1 MYLYETH
8 CHTAPVS
15 KCGKASAEETVRFY
29 KKMGYDGLFITNHFL
44 DGNIN
49 LEVWNWPY
57 AEQIDYYFSD
67 YEKAAEIGKE
77 VGIKVFPGVELS
89 YPENCQSCG
98 QCYLACMG
106 DSLMMVDTMFE
117 YSPVP
122 ARGLRTFSSVMPEKK
137 EEEGKGY
144 GK

>member
-1 MYLYETH
+1 MSVIRLDLN
-8 CHTAPVS
+8 
-15 KCGKASAEETVRFY
+15 KCIGCRNCVDICPCDVFY
-29 KKMGYDGLFITNHFL
+29 FNEGAHKSVL
-44 DGNIN
+44 
-49 LEVWNWPY
+49 
-57 AEQIDYYFSD
+57 A
-67 YEKAAEIGKE
+67 
-77 VGIKVFPGVELS
+77 

>member
-1 MYLYETH
+1 MSVARRDLNA
-8 CHTAPVS
+8 CIGCMNCVNRCPMDV
-15 KCGKASAEETVRFY
+15 FY
-29 KKMGYDGLFITNHFL
+29 F
-44 DGNIN
+44 
-49 LEVWNWPY
+49 
-57 AEQIDYYFSD
+57 DYNTRKSVI
-67 YEKAAEIGKE
+67 A
-77 VGIKVFPGVELS
+77 

-122 ARGLRTFSSVMPEKK
+122 ARGLRTFSSVMPEKE

>member
-15 KCGKASAEETVRFY
+15 KCSKASAEDTVRFY

>member
-15 KCGKASAEETVRFY
+15 KCGKASAEDTVRFY

-57 AEQIDYYFSD
+57 AEQIDYYSD

-89 YPENCQSCG
+89 YKGTDFLIYGLGKDWYNEIVMVEDYIEQVRAG
-98 QCYLACMG
+98 TMEMF
-106 DSLMMVDTMFE
+106 LMN
-117 YSPVP
+117 
-122 ARGLRTFSSVMPEKK
+122 EKGNVQIIRPG
-137 EEEGKGY
+137 EAII
-144 GK
+144 